1 MLVYNVCISS
11 RSFRPDSVEIGG
23 NAQTTST
30 GSVADL
36 GPLVQGQ
43 FVVRNRGPSAIP
55 SVQLTIMWPSHIN
68 DEDYLYPHSIVG
80 DSDDVSTG

>member
-1 MLVYNVCISS
+1 MLVYNVCTSS

-55 SVQLTIMWPSHIN
+55 SVQLTIMWPSQG
-68 DEDYLYPHSIVG
+68 YLYPHSIVG